1 MTAPQLLSDLGAK
14 RSIRKNG
21 LIPALSRDLHQGPVL
36 HVAPGRLS
44 IEAGRLRAARPA
56 CRRYP
61 TDKVG
66 RFRRLF

>member
-1 MTAPQLLSDLGAK
+1 MAFAPLDPN
-14 RSIRKNG
+14 RSIGQKG

-36 HVAPGRLS
+36 PVALGRLS